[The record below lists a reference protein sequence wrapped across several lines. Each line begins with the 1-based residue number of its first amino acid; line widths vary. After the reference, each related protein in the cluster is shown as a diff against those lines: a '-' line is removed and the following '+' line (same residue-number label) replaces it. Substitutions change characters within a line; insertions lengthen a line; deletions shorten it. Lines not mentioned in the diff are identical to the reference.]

1 MHYQQTYAPGVGGR
15 LCTDSG
21 LASSEQV
28 LAEFRESSSRESED
42 ACDDVGVPEAERD
55 CALTERASTGGTT
68 GADVDT
74 AGGSDD
80 IVITWNRLEN
90 CDKNDKTE
98 CGYIDQAAPL

>member
-1 MHYQQTYAPGVGGR
+1 MAVLFSSGVGGR

-80 IVITWNRLEN
+80 IVITMESSSGLDDRTGDRIPN
-90 CDKNDKTE
+90 
-98 CGYIDQAAPL
+98 GP